1 MNNIKQYG
9 APAILLACD
18 YLKMP
23 FISQAFL
30 GWRLGFNFRNFR
42 IRNLLLEKNLKY

>member
-1 MNNIKQYG
+1 MEHQQYYSHV
-9 APAILLACD
+9 IY

-23 FISQAFL
+23 FIAQAFL

-42 IRNLLLEKNLKY
+42 IRNLLLEKNVKY